1 MLRLPHY
8 LFIYLSV
15 IVCILISQCRCNI
28 ESSKPQECI
37 DTYRDCESHYQLDS
51 TYSDLPGNLLYARW
65 LYRKGE
71 FAGAK
76 EVLDSLEILTEQRKN
91 EDLYQDIILY
101 KFLSFQP
108 QSAIDIK
115 DVISQLNLD
124 ISPSHNINML
134 YFKSRLLRARQEINY
149 SYACTLYA
157 EYLRSQLNSD
167 QEDRIYFL
175 PWSIHA
181 VSLVRESVDT
191 TISKY
196 YIEKSIA
203 DCENNSPGCRW
214 MKTLLLT
221 LDESISKVEMK
232 RIRDQVINE
241 DQYAPVTDKRINTHL
256 NYVVTDNELAEE
268 NLLSVIDTSLA
279 LDVDKN
285 FYNTSYLID
294 IYLEQ
299 GDINEAERWVNRL
312 FESKLDNIQFLCFAL
327 FRKQNLLYQQ
337 YLFSKDRKSL
347 IDLYDCSIERLSTY
361 AIQGKSILNEHY
373 ADAIYKGNNIFIET
387 LFNLSSTNLMSND
400 ELLNH
405 LNNIKSLYNKI
416 SDSRSIL
423 GDKRPIGQS
432 LEKINQLKHDI
443 EIRELAVNRYMT
455 IEYPDM
461 SISEELYRLH
471 RELYEIKDRLP
482 GMDDLQDDQHEE
494 YVQLQSIADSTQIID
509 YIQTDSSAFLSRVT
523 KGNVEML
530 KLSKKETLKSIAEKK
545 TALLDPTKDIE
556 SNYLD
561 SMFSE
566 VILDEKPNI
575 IFVSDGDMFDFPIE
589 IMMDDQYNYLTHNYI
604 ISYASQISEA
614 MVKESTISQPSLL
627 AGSYSNKTTLDDR
640 RIRNYPELIYG
651 NSEIEHISHQYKTKE
666 IFSGYNLTSDN
677 LFKALNKDIV
687 HLSSHSSSSAINPL
701 ANYIL
706 VRDEE
711 GKGVPIYGFTLK
723 SRVWDTDLVILSS
736 CESGLG
742 AVKPGAG
749 IFSLSRDLMQAG
761 AKTVLKSLWK
771 VNEKSTLE
779 LMTRFHSNLS
789 SGQVVAE
796 ALRNAKESLMSMT
809 EYKHPYYWAGF
820 VLEGNATI
828 TIDISAPIEKEY

>member
-1 MLRLPHY
+1 MLRLPQY
-8 LFIYLSV
+8 LLIYLS
-15 IVCILISQCRCNI
+15 ITVCILIFLCQCNI

-37 DTYRDCESHYQLDS
+37 DTYRDCNSLYQLDS
-51 TYSDLPGNLLYARW
+51 TYSDLSGNLLYARW

-71 FAGAK
+71 FEGAT
-76 EVLDSLEILTEQRKN
+76 EVLDSLEKLTEQRKN

-108 QSAIDIK
+108 QSAIDLN

-124 ISPSHNINML
+124 LSPSHNINML
-134 YFKSRLLRARQEINY
+134 YFKARLLRARQEINY
-149 SYACTLYA
+149 SFACTLYA
-157 EYLRSQLNSD
+157 EYLRSQLNSE
-167 QEDRIYFL
+167 QEGRVYFL

-181 VSLVRESVDT
+181 VSLVRESADT

-196 YIEKSIA
+196 YIQKSIA

-221 LDESISKVEMK
+221 LDESILESEMK
-232 RIRDQVINE
+232 RIRDQVIDK
-241 DQYAPVTDKRINTHL
+241 DQFTPVTDKRINTHL
-256 NYVVTDNELAEE
+256 NYVVTDNEFVEE
-268 NLLSVIDTSLA
+268 SLLSVIDTLLP
-279 LDVDKN
+279 LDSDKN

-294 IYLEQ
+294 AYLEE
-299 GDINEAERWVNRL
+299 GDVSEAEMWVNRL

-327 FRKQNLLYQQ
+327 FRKQKLLHQQ
-337 YLFSKDRKSL
+337 YLISKDRKLL
-347 IDLYDCSIERLSTY
+347 IDLYECSIELLSTY

-373 ADAIYKGNNIFIET
+373 ADAIYRGNNIFIET
-387 LFNLSSTNLMSND
+387 LFNLSSTDLISKD

-416 SDSRSIL
+416 SDSRSML
-423 GDKRPIGQS
+423 GNKGPTGKSI
-432 LEKINQLKHDI
+432 EKINKLKHEI

-455 IEYPDM
+455 IDYPDM
-461 SISEELYRLH
+461 SVSEELYNLH
-471 RELYEIKDRLP
+471 KELYELKDGLP
-482 GMDDLQDDQHEE
+482 DMDDLKNKQQDH
-494 YVQLQSIADSTQIID
+494 YVQFQSIADSTQIID

-523 KGNVEML
+523 NGNVEML

-545 TALLDPTKDIE
+545 TALLDPIQDIE

-575 IFVSDGDMFDFPIE
+575 IFVPDGDMFDFPIE
-589 IMMDDQYNYLTHNYI
+589 ILMDDRYNYLTQNFI

-614 MVKESTISQPSLL
+614 MVKASTVSQPSFL
-627 AGSYSNKTTLDDR
+627 AGSYSNETTLDDR

-651 NSEIEHISHQYKTKE
+651 NSEIEQISQRYKAKE
-666 IFSGYNLTSDN
+666 LFSGYNLTSDN
-677 LFKALNKDIV
+677 LFRALDKDIV
-687 HLSSHSSSSAINPL
+687 HLSSHSSSSATNPL

-723 SRVWDTDLVILSS
+723 SRVWDTELVVLSS
-736 CESGLG
+736 CETGLG

-761 AKTVLKSLWK
+761 AKTIVKSLWK
-771 VNEKSTLE
+771 VNEKSTLK
-779 LMTRFHSNLS
+779 LMTLFHNNLS
-789 SGQVVAE
+789 SGQSVAE
-796 ALRNAKESLMSMT
+796 ALRNAKLELKTMP
-809 EYKHPYYWAGF
+809 EFAHPFYWSGF
-820 VLEGNATI
+820 VLEGNS
-828 TIDISAPIEKEY
+828 DLVFKEIN